1 MIHRVRASAG
11 TASTHAVLM
20 LIAAFMVFPVLWA
33 VSTSLTPRAGM
44 FDSGLLPSTVTLQH
58 YRDAL
63 EALPLWR
70 LLVNTTVI
78 AGAVAA
84 GQVLLSVLAAYG
96 ITRYRFKGRRFVF
109 AALVGAIL
117 VPQQTLIIP
126 NYLLVA
132 ELGWL
137 NTYLGLVVPQLATT
151 TVGIFL
157 LRQHM
162 AAFPTTLLDAAQ
174 MDGATD
180 AELLWRVLVPS
191 LRPVLA
197 ALGIIVFIQTW
208 NEYLW
213 PLLITRGDSVTT
225 VQIGLSIFRSE
236 LGNQWGALMA
246 ASTMASAPL
255 LMIYVL
261 AQRRIIDA
269 FIRGGLR

>member
-1 MIHRVRASAG
+1 MSSHPRTVGSHVVTHGALLLLTAVMI
-11 TASTHAVLM
+11 
-20 LIAAFMVFPVLWA
+20 FPVLWA
-33 VSTSLTPRAGM
+33 VSTSVTPRSAM
-44 FDSGLLPSTVTLQH
+44 FGSRLLAAPTLEH

-70 LLVNTTVI
+70 LLVNTTII

-84 GQVLLSVLAAYG
+84 GQVLLSILAAYG
-96 ITRYRFKGRRFVF
+96 ITRFRFKARKVVF
-109 AALVGAIL
+109 AVMVGTIL
-117 VPQQTLIIP
+117 IPQQTLIIP

-137 NTYLGLVVPQLATT
+137 NTYLGLVVPQLATSA
-151 TVGIFL
+151 VGVFL

-162 AAFPTTLLDAAQ
+162 TAFPEALMDAAE

-180 AELLWRVLVPS
+180 AEVLWRVLVPS
-191 LRPVLA
+191 LRPVIA

-225 VQIGLSIFRSE
+225 VQIGLGIFRSE

-255 LMIYVL
+255 LGIYVL

-269 FIRGGLR
+269 FVQGGLR